1 MARSGARRPCGDPL
15 SGRWHSGRCIQ
26 PTRFV
31 TAMSGRMTAVRGSDW
46 FGHPRGLSVLFLTE
60 MWEMFSFFGMR
71 AILVYYMTKHLD
83 LSQAYASLV
92 YGAYA
97 AFVYFT
103 PVFGGVLADRWLGKR
118 NAVMI
123 GGAAMAL
130 GHFMMSSEA
139 LFYPALITIALG
151 NGLFLSSLASQ
162 IEGLY
167 REGDPRSKSAYNIYY
182 VGINLGGF
190 LAPLVCGT
198 LGEAYGWHWGFA
210 AAGFGML
217 LSLVIYLAGR
227 GYLPPE
233 PARGAAMRAARPPMD
248 RAARDRF
255 ALLIGIAAIVVVFR
269 GAYEQNGNT
278 IALWADTGIDRRM
291 ANGWVIP
298 MTWFQSINSLAV
310 FALTPFLVARW
321 SRLAVRGVETPL
333 LGKMAF
339 GAAIVGVSYVA
350 LGVVAAWNDAHGSR
364 ASWLWLFGWFVL
376 FTLGELYILP
386 VGLALFGRLAPEGF
400 RATSIATWFFAGFFG
415 NLLAG
420 ALGTLWS
427 VLSHGWFFALIG
439 AVAGLSA
446 VLLYMLGCRLGNVER
461 QGAPDPAMAMTR

>member
-1 MARSGARRPCGDPL
+1 MRSP
-15 SGRWHSGRCIQ
+15 S
-26 PTRFV
+26 TEKN
-31 TAMSGRMTAVRGSDW
+31 W

-83 LSQAYASLV
+83 LDQEYASLV

-103 PVFGGVLADRWLGKR
+103 PVFGGVLADRWLGKAR
-118 NAVMI
+118 AVVI
-123 GGAAMAL
+123 GGSAMAL
-130 GHFMMSSEA
+130 GHFMMSWEA
-139 LFYPALITIALG
+139 LFYPALCMIALG
-151 NGLFLSSLASQ
+151 NGLFLPSLASQ

-167 REGDPRSKSAYNIYY
+167 RDGDVRSKSAYNIYY

-198 LGEAYGWHWGFA
+198 LGEVFGWHWGFA
-210 AAGFGML
+210 AAGIGML

-227 GYLPPE
+227 RYLPPE
-233 PARGAAMRAARPPMD
+233 PARGAAARAARPPMD

-255 ALLIGIAAIVVVFR
+255 TLLIGIAAIVVVFR

-278 IALWADTGIDRRM
+278 IALWADTGIDRQL
-291 ANGWVIP
+291 ASGWVIP

-310 FALTPFLVARW
+310 FAFTPFLVARW
-321 SRLAVRGVETPL
+321 ARLAKRGVDTPL
-333 LGKMAF
+333 LARMAF
-339 GAAIVGVSYVA
+339 GAAIVGASYVA
-350 LGVVAAWNDAHGSR
+350 LGMVAAWSEAHGSR
-364 ASWLWLFGWFVL
+364 ASWLWLLVWFLV
-376 FTLGELYILP
+376 FTVGELYILP
-386 VGLALFGRLAPEGF
+386 VGLALFGRMAPEGF

-427 VLSHGWFFALIG
+427 RMGHGAFFGLIG
-439 AVAGLSA
+439 AVAGVSA
-446 VLLYMLGCRLGNVER
+446 VLLYMLSRYHRGVGQ
-461 QGAPDPAMAMTR
+461 QGQVDGATVPVR

>member
-1 MARSGARRPCGDPL
+1 MIEVSNAA
-15 SGRWHSGRCIQ
+15 
-26 PTRFV
+26 
-31 TAMSGRMTAVRGSDW
+31 GSKNW

-83 LSQAYASLV
+83 MGQQYASLI
-92 YGAYA
+92 YGGYA

-103 PVFGGVLADRWLGKR
+103 PVFGGMVADRWLGKR
-118 NAVMI
+118 NAVVI
-123 GGAAMAL
+123 GAVAMAL

-151 NGLFLSSLASQ
+151 NGLFLPSLASQ

-167 REGDPRSKSAYNIYY
+167 REDDVRSKSAYNIYY

-227 GYLPPE
+227 RYLPPE
-233 PARGAAMRAARPPMD
+233 PARGAAMRAARPPLD

-255 ALLIGIAAIVVVFR
+255 AFLIGIAAIVVIFR

-278 IALWADTGIDRRM
+278 IALWADTGIDRQL
-291 ANGWVIP
+291 ASGWVIP

-310 FALTPFLVARW
+310 FAFTPILVARW
-321 SRLAVRGVETPL
+321 TRLARRGVETPL

-339 GAAIVGVSYVA
+339 GATIVGVSYVA
-350 LGVVAAWNDAHGSR
+350 LGVVAAWNEAHGTR
-364 ASWLWLFGWFVL
+364 ASWLWLFGWFVV
-376 FTLGELYILP
+376 FTIGELYILP
-386 VGLALFGRLAPEGF
+386 VGLALFGRLAPDGF

-420 ALGTLWS
+420 VLGMLWS
-427 VLSHGWFFALIG
+427 VLAHGWFFTLIG
-439 AVAGLSA
+439 AVSGVSA
-446 VLLYMLGCRLGNVER
+446 LLLYALSLRMGNVEHQR
-461 QGAPDPAMAMTR
+461 ATTGAALPAH

>member
-1 MARSGARRPCGDPL
+1 MIPARDKN
-15 SGRWHSGRCIQ
+15 
-26 PTRFV
+26 
-31 TAMSGRMTAVRGSDW
+31 W

-71 AILVYYMTKHLD
+71 ALLVYYMTKHLH
-83 LSQAYASLV
+83 LGQEYSSLV

-103 PVFGGVLADRWLGKR
+103 PVFGGIAADRWLGKR
-118 NAVMI
+118 NAVVI

-130 GHFMMSSEA
+130 GHFMMASEA
-139 LFYPALITIALG
+139 LFYPALVTIALG
-151 NGLFLSSLASQ
+151 NGLFLPSLASQ

-167 REGDPRSKSAYNIYY
+167 RDGDIRSKSAYNIYY

-227 GYLPPE
+227 RYLPPE
-233 PARGAAMRAARPPMD
+233 PARGAEMRAAKPPLD

-278 IALWADTGIDRRM
+278 IALWADTGIDRQLAM
-291 ANGWVIP
+291 GWVIP

-310 FALTPFLVARW
+310 FAFTPFLVARW
-321 SRLAVRGVETPL
+321 ARLAKHGVETPL

-339 GAAIVGVSYVA
+339 GAVVVGVSYVA
-350 LGVVAAWNDAHGSR
+350 LGIVAAWSEAHGTR

-376 FTLGELYILP
+376 FTIGELYILP

-427 VLSHGWFFALIG
+427 VFSHGWFFVLIG
-439 AVAGLSA
+439 AVSGVAA
-446 VLLYMLGCRLGNVER
+446 TLLYMLSRRMGDVESHGTANAVVALAR
-461 QGAPDPAMAMTR
+461 

>member
-1 MARSGARRPCGDPL
+1 
-15 SGRWHSGRCIQ
+15 
-26 PTRFV
+26 
-31 TAMSGRMTAVRGSDW
+31 
-46 FGHPRGLSVLFLTE
+46 LSVLFLTE

-151 NGLFLSSLASQ
+151 NGLFLPSLASQ

-167 REGDPRSKSAYNIYY
+167 RDGDPRSKSAYNIYY

-255 ALLIGIAAIVVVFR
+255 VLLIGIAAIVVVFR

-278 IALWADTGIDRRM
+278 IALWADTGIDRHL

-321 SRLAVRGVETPL
+321 ASLARKGVETPL

-339 GAAIVGVSYVA
+339 GAAIVGISYVA

-364 ASWLWLFGWFVL
+364 ASWLWLFAWFVL
-376 FTLGELYILP
+376 FTIGELYILP

-446 VLLYMLGCRLGNVER
+446 ALLYMLGCRLGNVER
-461 QGAPDPAMAMTR
+461 QGADDPAMAMTR

>member
-1 MARSGARRPCGDPL
+1 MSDSMIAARDKN
-15 SGRWHSGRCIQ
+15 
-26 PTRFV
+26 
-31 TAMSGRMTAVRGSDW
+31 W

-71 AILVYYMTKHLD
+71 ALLVYYMTKHLD
-83 LSQAYASLV
+83 FGQEYASLV

-103 PVFGGVLADRWLGKR
+103 PVFGGMVADRWLGKR

-123 GGAAMAL
+123 GGATMAL
-130 GHFMMSSEA
+130 GHFMMASEP
-139 LFYPALITIALG
+139 LFYPALATIALG
-151 NGLFLSSLASQ
+151 NGLFLPSLASQ

-167 REGDPRSKSAYNIYY
+167 RDGDPRSKSAYNIYY
-182 VGINLGGF
+182 VGVNLGAF

-198 LGEAYGWHWGFA
+198 LGEVYGWHWGFA

-217 LSLVIYLAGR
+217 FSLVIYLAGAR
-227 GYLPPE
+227 YLPPE
-233 PARGAAMRAARPPMD
+233 PKRGAAMRAARPPLD

-269 GAYEQNGNT
+269 GAYEQVGNT
-278 IALWADTGIDRRM
+278 IALWADQGVNREL
-291 ANGWVIP
+291 ASGWTIP
-298 MTWFQSINSLAV
+298 MTWFQSINSLVV
-310 FALTPFLVARW
+310 FAFTPLLVARW
-321 SRLAVRGVETPL
+321 MRLAKRGVETPL

-339 GAAIVGVSYVA
+339 GAAVVGCSYLLLAVVS
-350 LGVVAAWNDAHGSR
+350 AWCEAHGTR
-364 ASWLWLFGWFVL
+364 ASWAWLAAWFVL
-376 FTLGELYILP
+376 MTSGELYILP
-386 VGLALFGRLAPEGF
+386 VGLALFGRMAPEGF

-427 VLSHGWFFALIG
+427 QLTHAWFFAMIG
-439 AVAGLSA
+439 AVAGVSA
-446 VLLYMLGCRLGNVER
+446 MLLYLLGCRLGDVER
-461 QGAPDPAMAMTR
+461 HGIADVAMAPVR

>member
-1 MARSGARRPCGDPL
+1 MKS
-15 SGRWHSGRCIQ
+15 SS
-26 PTRFV
+26 
-31 TAMSGRMTAVRGSDW
+31 MEKNW
-46 FGHPRGLSVLFLTE
+46 FGHPRGLTVLFLTE

-83 LSQAYASLV
+83 MDQEYASLV

-103 PVFGGVLADRWLGKR
+103 PVFGGMLADRWLGKAR
-118 NAVMI
+118 AVVI
-123 GGAAMAL
+123 GGSMMAL

-139 LFYPALITIALG
+139 LFYPALCMIALG
-151 NGLFLSSLASQ
+151 NGLFLPSLASQ

-167 REGDPRSKSAYNIYY
+167 RDGDVRSKSAYNIYY

-198 LGEAYGWHWGFA
+198 LGESFGWHWGFA

-227 GYLPPE
+227 RYLPPE
-233 PARGAAMRAARPPMD
+233 PARGAETRAARPPMD
-248 RAARDRF
+248 RATRDRF
-255 ALLIGIAAIVVVFR
+255 AFLIGIAAIVVVFR

-278 IALWADTGIDRRM
+278 IALWADTGIDRQL
-291 ANGWVIP
+291 ASGWVIP

-310 FALTPFLVARW
+310 FAFTPFLVARW
-321 SRLAVRGVETPL
+321 ARLAKRGVDTPL
-333 LGKMAF
+333 LARMAF
-339 GAAIVGVSYVA
+339 GAAIVAASYVA
-350 LGVVAAWNDAHGSR
+350 LGVVAGWGESHGVR
-364 ASWLWLFGWFVL
+364 VSWLWLFVWFVV
-376 FTLGELYILP
+376 FTIGELYILP

-427 VLSHGWFFALIG
+427 KLGHGVFFSLIG

-446 VLLYMLGCRLGNVER
+446 VLLYMLSRRHRGVGQHG
-461 QGAPDPAMAMTR
+461 QGDGATVLAR